1 MPYKEAD
8 GLQREVTLDQR
19 ERERERERER
29 DRAPAKMG
37 ILTPL
42 GKKMC

>member
-19 ERERERERER
+19 ERERER

-37 ILTPL
+37 ILKPL
-42 GKKMC
+42 GGKMC

>member
-19 ERERERERER
+19 ERER

-42 GKKMC
+42 GEKMC

>member
-19 ERERERERER
+19 ERERERER
-29 DRAPAKMG
+29 DSAPAKMG
-37 ILTPL
+37 ILKPL
-42 GKKMC
+42 GGKMC

>member
-8 GLQREVTLDQR
+8 GLQREVTLDQ
-19 ERERERERER
+19 RERERERER

>member
-1 MPYKEAD
+1 MPYKESD
-8 GLQREVTLDQR
+8 GLQREVAL

-42 GKKMC
+42 GEKMC